1 MISSDDDDDVE
12 KAVTGQRRCRTKAR
26 VSEKVGAL
34 FAYQAA

>member
-1 MISSDDDDDVE
+1 MDDGEVE
-12 KAVTGQRRCRTKAR
+12 KTVTGQSCCRTKAR